1 MTRAECCVNSRC
13 PQVIPAQ
20 CGKTWPQ
27 APADGAF
34 AGLRDSFVTALR
46 FVFSGPAA
54 VAMSVEQAKNRGRG
68 EEGKRGRGE
77 EGERGE
83 GKRGLEGR
91 FSLLGIK
98 YVAPTSNADARRRD
112 LGAVRMPERCRRE
125 SDCWLESDG
134 ERFSTGPNPQS
145 ANRIPRILHTEAGP
159 MTCLRARTIYAVG
172 GGRRRRTWTERKMTL
187 LSFSSVDTFGGRPY
201 NPPTADEAAP
211 KKAPTS

>member
-27 APADGAF
+27 APAAGAF

-54 VAMSVEQAKNRGRG
+54 VAMSVEQAKIRGRG

-77 EGERGE
+77 EGKRGRGEEGKRGRGEEGKRGRGEEGKRGRGEEGKRGRGEEGKRGRGEEGKRGRGEE

-98 YVAPTSNADARRRD
+98 YVAPISNTDARRRD
-112 LGAVRMPERCRRE
+112 LGAVRTPERCRRE
-125 SDCWLESDG
+125 SDRWLESDG
-134 ERFSTGPNPQS
+134 ERFSTGPNP
-145 ANRIPRILHTEAGP
+145 
-159 MTCLRARTIYAVG
+159 
-172 GGRRRRTWTERKMTL
+172 
-187 LSFSSVDTFGGRPY
+187 
-201 NPPTADEAAP
+201 
-211 KKAPTS
+211 

>member
-13 PQVIPAQ
+13 PEVIPAQ

-46 FVFSGPAA
+46 FVVSGPAA
-54 VAMSVEQAKNRGRG
+54 VAMSVEQAKIRGRG

-77 EGERGE
+77 EG
-83 GKRGLEGR
+83 LEGR
-91 FSLLGIK
+91 FRLLGIR
-98 YVAPTSNADARRRD
+98 YVAPISNTDARRRD
-112 LGAVRMPERCRRE
+112 LCAVRTPERCRRE
-125 SDCWLESDG
+125 SDRWPESDG
-134 ERFSTGPNPQS
+134 GEFSTGPNPRS
-145 ANRIPRILHTEAGP
+145 NNWIPRILHTEAGP

-172 GGRRRRTWTERKMTL
+172 SGRRRRTWTERKMTL